1 MFHKGGFMVSKNN
14 ELSKLDSNYKDIV
27 GNTAY
32 NNKNVT
38 IKSIVKDY
46 SDKFDT
52 LQVCFISDTHI
63 GSSDFDIKGLVQN
76 LKYADSQEN
85 AVIFFLGDGL
95 NTAIVGSKSDTYED
109 VMNPQEQLDIFSK
122 VLKLAKGYSREKLS
136 GLLKKL
142 NDSGKI
148 VVVHSGNHEDRIT
161 KAVGISPTKIA
172 ADIAGVGDSFAP
184 FFANTDLILRQPL
197 SPDGKFHF
205 GVVTHHGTGIKN
217 IDGTFRLLRN
227 IDNADMCVIG
237 HTHQYAIKT
246 DRTISVDSNGEQYYH
261 DVICMSLPASG
272 GGTYGAGMSL
282 PNINK
287 QSAVWIA
294 LSSQPN
300 PHKDA
305 ISPTGIKQR
314 AIVPACAFF
323 SPTNSIDANIEAEK
337 VKLAENII
345 TQKTSAHAQNI
356 NKKIAD
362 LIGAIKGFEK
372 DTREEIVEKIADEK
386 LAEPE
391 GFLEYFSNKNKSNS
405 NDSISSTDKNEKEL
419 GE

>member
-1 MFHKGGFMVSKNN
+1 MSIKNN
-14 ELSKLDSNYKDIV
+14 DLDKLTSNYRDIV
-27 GNTAY
+27 GNNAY

-63 GSSDFDIKGLVQN
+63 GSSDFDIKGLYEN

-109 VMNPQEQLDIFSK
+109 VMNPQEQLDFFSNILK
-122 VLKLAKGYSREKLS
+122 IAKGENKLKLVKMF
-136 GLLKKL
+136 KKL
-142 NDSGKI
+142 EDSGKI

-161 KAVGISPTKIA
+161 KAVGISPTKMA
-172 ADIAGVGDSFAP
+172 ADIAGVGNSFAP

-197 SPDGKFHF
+197 SSDGKFHCRI
-205 GVVTHHGTGIKN
+205 VTHHGTGIKN

-246 DRTISVDSNGEQYYH
+246 DRTLCVDENGEQCYK
-261 DVICMSLPASG
+261 DVICMSLPSSG
-272 GGTYGAGMSL
+272 GGTYGAGLAL
-282 PNINK
+282 PNVYK
-287 QSAVWIA
+287 QTAVWFA

-300 PHKDA
+300 PYKN
-305 ISPTGIKQR
+305 IVSPTGVKHPD
-314 AIVPACAFF
+314 IVPAYAFF
-323 SPTNSIDANIEAEK
+323 SPTNSIDANIENKKASIASF
-337 VKLAENII
+337 VI
-345 TQKTSAHAQNI
+345 QKNLSEQGFEI
-356 NKKIAD
+356 NKDITKLLKSLKTFEDKTRKEI
-362 LIGAIKGFEK
+362 IKNITDNQK
-372 DTREEIVEKIADEK
+372 EI
-386 LAEPE
+386 PE
-391 GFLEYFSNKNKSNS
+391 GFLNYLDSKKS
-405 NDSISSTDKNEKEL
+405 SSTFLEESKDTDDEKEL
-419 GE
+419 

>member
-1 MFHKGGFMVSKNN
+1 MSIKNN
-14 ELSKLDSNYKDIV
+14 DLDKLTSNYRDIV
-27 GNTAY
+27 GNNAY

-63 GSSDFDIKGLVQN
+63 GSSDFDIKGLYEN

-109 VMNPQEQLDIFSK
+109 VMNPQDQLDFFSNILK
-122 VLKLAKGYSREKLS
+122 IAKGENKLKLVKMF
-136 GLLKKL
+136 KKL
-142 NDSGKI
+142 EDSGKI

-161 KAVGISPTKIA
+161 KAVGISPTKMA
-172 ADIAGVGDSFAP
+172 ADIAGVGNSFAP

-197 SPDGKFHF
+197 SSDEKFHCRI
-205 GVVTHHGTGIKN
+205 VTHHGTGIKN

-246 DRTISVDSNGEQYYH
+246 DRTLCVDENGEQCYK
-261 DVICMSLPASG
+261 DVICMSLPSSG
-272 GGTYGAGMSL
+272 GGTYGAGLAL
-282 PNINK
+282 PNVYK
-287 QSAVWIA
+287 QTAVWFA

-300 PHKDA
+300 PYKN
-305 ISPTGIKQR
+305 IVSPTGVKHPD
-314 AIVPACAFF
+314 IVPAYAFF
-323 SPTNSIDANIEAEK
+323 SPTNSIDANIESEK
-337 VKLAENII
+337 ASIASNVI
-345 TQKTSAHAQNI
+345 QKNLSEQGLEI
-356 NKKIAD
+356 NKDITKLLKSLKTFEDKTRKEI
-362 LIGAIKGFEK
+362 IKNITDNQK
-372 DTREEIVEKIADEK
+372 EI
-386 LAEPE
+386 PE
-391 GFLEYFSNKNKSNS
+391 GFLKYLDSKKS
-405 NDSISSTDKNEKEL
+405 SSTFLEESKDTDDEKEL
-419 GE
+419 

>member
-1 MFHKGGFMVSKNN
+1 MSIKNN
-14 ELSKLDSNYKDIV
+14 DLDKLTSNYRDIV
-27 GNTAY
+27 GNNAY

-63 GSSDFDIKGLVQN
+63 GSSDFDIKGLYEN

-109 VMNPQEQLDIFSK
+109 VMNPQDQLDFFSNILK
-122 VLKLAKGYSREKLS
+122 IAKGENKLKLVKMF
-136 GLLKKL
+136 KKL
-142 NDSGKI
+142 EDSGKI

-161 KAVGISPTKIA
+161 KAVGISPTKMA
-172 ADIAGVGDSFAP
+172 ADIAGVGNSFAP

-197 SPDGKFHF
+197 SSDGKFHCRI
-205 GVVTHHGTGIKN
+205 VTHHGTGIKN

-246 DRTISVDSNGEQYYH
+246 DRTLCVDENGEQCYK
-261 DVICMSLPASG
+261 DVICMSLPSSG
-272 GGTYGAGMSL
+272 GGTYGAGLAL
-282 PNINK
+282 PNVYK
-287 QSAVWIA
+287 QTAVWFA

-300 PHKDA
+300 PYKN
-305 ISPTGIKQR
+305 IVSPTGVKHPD
-314 AIVPACAFF
+314 IVPAYAFF
-323 SPTNSIDANIEAEK
+323 SPTNSIDANIENEK
-337 VKLAENII
+337 ASIASNVI
-345 TQKTSAHAQNI
+345 QKNLSEQGLEI
-356 NKKIAD
+356 NKDITKLLKSLKTFEDKTRKEI
-362 LIGAIKGFEK
+362 IKNITDK
-372 DTREEIVEKIADEK
+372 QKEI
-386 LAEPE
+386 PE
-391 GFLEYFSNKNKSNS
+391 GFLNYLDSKKS
-405 NDSISSTDKNEKEL
+405 SSTFLEESKDTDDEKEL
-419 GE
+419 

>member
-1 MFHKGGFMVSKNN
+1 MSIKNN
-14 ELSKLDSNYKDIV
+14 DLDKLTSNYRDIV
-27 GNTAY
+27 GNNAY

-63 GSSDFDIKGLVQN
+63 GSSDFDIKGLYEN

-109 VMNPQEQLDIFSK
+109 VMNPQDQLDFFSNILK
-122 VLKLAKGYSREKLS
+122 IAKGENKLKLVKMF
-136 GLLKKL
+136 KKL
-142 NDSGKI
+142 EDSGKI

-161 KAVGISPTKIA
+161 KAVGISPTKMA
-172 ADIAGVGDSFAP
+172 ADIAGVGNSFAP

-197 SPDGKFHF
+197 SSDGKFHCRI
-205 GVVTHHGTGIKN
+205 VTHHGTGIKN

-246 DRTISVDSNGEQYYH
+246 DRTLCVDENGEQCYK
-261 DVICMSLPASG
+261 DVICMSLPSSG
-272 GGTYGAGMSL
+272 GGTYGAGLAL
-282 PNINK
+282 PNVYK
-287 QSAVWIA
+287 QTAVWFA

-300 PHKDA
+300 PYKN
-305 ISPTGIKQR
+305 IVSPTGVKHPD
-314 AIVPACAFF
+314 IVPAYAFF
-323 SPTNSIDANIEAEK
+323 SPTNSIDANIENEK
-337 VKLAENII
+337 ASIASNVI
-345 TQKTSAHAQNI
+345 QKNLSEQGLEI
-356 NKKIAD
+356 NKDITKLLKSLKTFEDKTRKEI
-362 LIGAIKGFEK
+362 IKNITDNQK
-372 DTREEIVEKIADEK
+372 EI
-386 LAEPE
+386 PE
-391 GFLEYFSNKNKSNS
+391 GFLNYLDSKKS
-405 NDSISSTDKNEKEL
+405 SSTFLEESKDTDDEKEL
-419 GE
+419 

>member
-1 MFHKGGFMVSKNN
+1 MKTKNN
-14 ELSKLDSNYKDIV
+14 VINKLDTNYKDIV

-76 LKYADSQEN
+76 LRYADSQEN

-109 VMNPQEQLDIFSK
+109 VMNPQEQLDIFSN
-122 VLKLAKGYSREKLS
+122 VLKLARGENREKLS
-136 GLLKKL
+136 SILKKL

-217 IDGTFRLLRN
+217 IDGIFRLLRN

-272 GGTYGAGMSL
+272 GGTYGAGMAL
-282 PNINK
+282 PNIAK

-314 AIVPACAFF
+314 EIVPACAFF

-337 VKLAENII
+337 VKIVEDII
-345 TQKTSAHAQNI
+345 TNKTTEHAENI
-356 NKKIAD
+356 NKKIAE
-362 LIGAIKGFEK
+362 LIGSIKNFEK
-372 DTREEIVEKIADEK
+372 DTRETIESKIVDEEKKI
-386 LAEPE
+386 PE
-391 GFLEYFSNKNKSNS
+391 GFLDYLSNKEKFNCKESS
-405 NDSISSTDKNEKEL
+405 LNDDEKEFV
-419 GE
+419 